1 MAACQCSRSATARR
15 QCQHVD
21 TGIAQGSE
29 FTAIAGRDRIKK
41 MAGPAG
47 LPAEHASQITYR
59 ISKQRCR
66 QRLAAS
72 GQKFGYGHAD
82 A

>member
-1 MAACQCSRSATARR
+1 
-15 QCQHVD
+15 VPD

-66 QRLAAS
+66 QQLAAS
-72 GQKFGYGHAD
+72 G
-82 A
+82 